1 MKICESHWDKL
12 RTAIDERG
20 LSHLVA
26 KDGAKAAS
34 QIAAQLN
41 GSEAKEDY
49 DPLMSAYW
57 AITGNSIKAFGL
69 DSMREDFGCPL
80 CALDTHAA
88 ECKDEACPKYTGT
101 DWVTLA
107 ADGQLSIAKEMGLI
121 GEPN

>member
-49 DPLMSAYW
+49 DPM
-57 AITGNSIKAFGL
+57 
-69 DSMREDFGCPL
+69 M
-80 CALDTHAA
+80 
-88 ECKDEACPKYTGT
+88 
-101 DWVTLA
+101 
-107 ADGQLSIAKEMGLI
+107 
-121 GEPN
+121 